1 MFYAFFARKKLSMRP
16 LSSRR
21 RTFVHDPRLDG
32 PITVDAFI
40 AYMDDP
46 PSISR
51 TRMLLEERELHFEL
65 EGRMITFK
73 DVECYGE
80 LLKEHKESA
89 VWTFPGTTV
98 HHYCDGAGGVG
109 RRRAPGLGRSPRML
123 IDSKGPSLSR
133 MSPAR

>member
-1 MFYAFFARKKLSMRP
+1 MRFNEDFYVIDENMFYAFFARKKLSMRP

-98 HHYCDGAGGVG
+98 HHY
-109 RRRAPGLGRSPRML
+109 S
-123 IDSKGPSLSR
+123 
-133 MSPAR
+133 